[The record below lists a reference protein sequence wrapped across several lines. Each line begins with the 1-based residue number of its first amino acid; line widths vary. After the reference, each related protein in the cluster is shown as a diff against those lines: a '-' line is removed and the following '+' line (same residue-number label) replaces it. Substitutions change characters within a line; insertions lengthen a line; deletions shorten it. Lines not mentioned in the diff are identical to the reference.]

1 MKNLRIRLFEI
12 TDNGIPGTHSKLI
25 QQLRSEIP
33 HAVQM
38 QESPTAIERYTCVMH
53 AFDLVE
59 NSKYI
64 DIVDAAPAYVFA
76 SLDFLQG
83 LIVHEQLRPRDYSE
97 KGALIVYCENNCAK
111 HIGTMVASD
120 RVESKWGTGHLYEHD
135 IWEVPAQYGT
145 EIRYFEPI
153 DSENALD
160 AFIGYAKGHGVYIE
174 END

>member
-1 MKNLRIRLFEI
+1 MEDLRIRLFEI
-12 TDNGIPGTHSKLI
+12 TNYGMPRTHPKLI

-33 HAVQM
+33 HTVQV

-64 DIVDAAPAYVFA
+64 DIVEAAPAYVFA
-76 SLDFLQG
+76 SLDFLQR
-83 LIVHEQLRPRDYSE
+83 LIVHEQLRQRDYSE

-111 HIGTMVASD
+111 HIGMMVASD
-120 RVESKWGTGHLYEHD
+120 RVESKWGTGHLYQHG

-160 AFIGYAKGHGVYIE
+160 AFIGYAEEHNVDIE
-174 END
+174 ENG